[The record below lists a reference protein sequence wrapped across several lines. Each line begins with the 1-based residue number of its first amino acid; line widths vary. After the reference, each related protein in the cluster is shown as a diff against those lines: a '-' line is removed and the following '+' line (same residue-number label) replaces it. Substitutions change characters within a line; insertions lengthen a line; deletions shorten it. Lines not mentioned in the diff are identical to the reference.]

1 VVAGLAVR
9 VVMMMVVTVVM
20 VVVVMIMI
28 MVVTMFAVTLD
39 CLSGVIAGEA
49 ASPKPQDLSPQEIK
63 TDQGD
68 QRIAHGFELT

>member
-1 VVAGLAVR
+1 VVASLAVR
-9 VVMMMVVTVVM
+9 VVMKMAVVVVM
-20 VVVVMIMI
+20 VVMIMVV
-28 MVVTMFAVTLD
+28 VVTMFAVTLE

-49 ASPKPQDLSPQEIK
+49 ASPQPTDLRPQEIK